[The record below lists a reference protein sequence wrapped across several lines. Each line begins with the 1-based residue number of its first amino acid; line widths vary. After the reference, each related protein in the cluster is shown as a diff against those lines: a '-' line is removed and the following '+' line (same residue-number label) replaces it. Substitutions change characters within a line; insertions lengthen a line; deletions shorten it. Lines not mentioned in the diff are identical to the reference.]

1 MTVSDPTDGP
11 DEPPEYFAAIVRDW
25 TPPETV
31 SVDVLS
37 PGPVAALA
45 ALFDQPN
52 PAPDD
57 GDPLPPLWHWL
68 YFTEWVPQSELGPDG
83 HPRDGA
89 FLPPLP
95 DRRRMFGGGRLTFH
109 APLRRG
115 EAVTRRSNVARVRAR
130 HGGSGWLLLITV
142 RSEFSVAGE
151 VRVVEEQD
159 IVYRDPQAPSP
170 APVNGI
176 GEEPEGPWRFELLP
190 DPVLLFRFSALT
202 ANAHRIHYDMP
213 YVTEVEG
220 YPGLLVHG
228 PLMALG
234 LLELPRRFAGER
246 VVREYSYRAGRP
258 VFAGPPIPLRGGPEA
273 DGGTARL
280 AVGEAFTATVR
291 FG

>member
-1 MTVSDPTDGP
+1 MTVSDPTDGHE
-11 DEPPEYFAAIVRDW
+11 DPPAYFTAVTRDW

-31 SVDVLS
+31 SVDVLT

-45 ALFDQPN
+45 ALLDQPD
-52 PAPDD
+52 PAPGD
-57 GDPLPPLWHWL
+57 GDPIPPLWHWM
-68 YFTEWVPQSELGPDG
+68 YFADWVPQSELGPDG
-83 HPRDGA
+83 HPRDSA

-95 DRRRMFGGGRLTFH
+95 DRRRMFGGGRLTFR
-109 APLRRG
+109 APLHRG
-115 EAVTRRSNVARVRAR
+115 EEVTRRSKVAEVRAR
-130 HGGSGWLLLITV
+130 RGASGWLLLVTV
-142 RSEFSVAGE
+142 RSEFSVSGD

-159 IVYRDPQAPSP
+159 IVYRDPTAPSP
-170 APVNGI
+170 APAGGI
-176 GEEPEGPWRFELLP
+176 GVEPAGPWRFELRP

-234 LLELPRRFAGER
+234 LLELPRRFATDR
-246 VVREYSYRAGRP
+246 VVREYSYRARRP
-258 VFAGPPIPLRGGPEA
+258 VFAGRPIPLAGGP
-273 DGGTARL
+273 GTGDTAWL
-280 AVGEAFTATVR
+280 AVGEAFTATAW